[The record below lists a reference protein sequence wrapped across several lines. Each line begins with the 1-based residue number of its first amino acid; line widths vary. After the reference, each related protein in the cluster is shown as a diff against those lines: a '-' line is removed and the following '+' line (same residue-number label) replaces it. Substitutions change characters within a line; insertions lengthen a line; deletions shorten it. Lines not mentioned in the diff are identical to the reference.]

1 MKLIEFKV
9 EDGVLF
15 SRQRKITSFSPHLGC
30 DSDGEDIE
38 GAEQFK
44 VGGFGD
50 WEPILDGVEVFKSS
64 SRDSLGNNRGR

>member
-15 SRQRKITSFSPHLGC
+15 NRQRQVICFTPHLGC

-38 GAEQFK
+38 GPEQFK
-44 VGGFGD
+44 VGRFGD
-50 WEPILDGVEVFKSS
+50 WEPIVTIG
-64 SRDSLGNNRGR
+64 RDD